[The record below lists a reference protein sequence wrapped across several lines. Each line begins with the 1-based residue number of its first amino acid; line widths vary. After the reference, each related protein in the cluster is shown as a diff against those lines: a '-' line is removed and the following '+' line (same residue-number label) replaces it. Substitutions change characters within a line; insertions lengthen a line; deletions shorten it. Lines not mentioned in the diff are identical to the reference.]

1 MVVFNFDGY
10 NLYLEFRNKVINV
23 LYLGGEFF
31 ISSVL
36 RVVGI
41 LFFEVEGLYFWV
53 VIVVI
58 FWWLKSIWDIRI
70 LEVVVCFLLNCGV
83 WLYVL
88 FIGENFYVG
97 WLCLMIMELSD
108 VFLVVL
114 YCDLFVNIGFVV
126 RYIISDNCEYIYIG

>member
-41 LFFEVEGLYFWV
+41 LFFEVGGLYFWV

>member
-126 RYIISDNCEYIYIG
+126 RYIISDNCEYVYIG

>member
-1 MVVFNFDGY
+1 MVVFNFYGY

-41 LFFEVEGLYFWV
+41 LFFEVGGLYFWV

>member
-41 LFFEVEGLYFWV
+41 LFFEVGGLYFWV

-70 LEVVVCFLLNCGV
+70 LEVVVWFLLNCGV

>member
-10 NLYLEFRNKVINV
+10 NLYLEFRNKVIDV

-41 LFFEVEGLYFWV
+41 LFFEVGGLYFWV

>member
-41 LFFEVEGLYFWV
+41 LFFEVGGLYFWV

-58 FWWLKSIWDIRI
+58 FWWLKSLWDIRI